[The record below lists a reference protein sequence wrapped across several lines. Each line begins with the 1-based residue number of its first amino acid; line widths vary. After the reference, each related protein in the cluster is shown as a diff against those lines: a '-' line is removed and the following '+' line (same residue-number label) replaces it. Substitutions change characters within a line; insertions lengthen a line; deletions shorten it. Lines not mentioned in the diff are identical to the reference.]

1 MPTGPSD
8 QEGPLGN
15 DSIDA
20 QDGAGRDTANGGF
33 GTDTCT
39 GDTLASC

>member
-20 QDGAGRDTANGGF
+20 QDGGDTANGGF